1 MDLTGGHP
9 NGDGVDDGCVLKDG
23 RHVVSNDDSRRFE
36 TSLHSEGSII
46 LFLFFSFVDKNQRVW
61 SPKCNRSAFTVY
73 KNNVLA

>member
-23 RHVVSNDDSRRFE
+23 RHVVNNDDSRRLE

-46 LFLFFSFVDKNQRVW
+46 PFFYF
-61 SPKCNRSAFTVY
+61 SALLIKTRGFGVQ
-73 KNNVLA
+73 NVI

>member
-23 RHVVSNDDSRRFE
+23 RHVVNNDDDSRCLE

-46 LFLFFSFVDKNQRVW
+46 LFFLNYFSALLIKTRGF
-61 SPKCNRSAFTVY
+61 
-73 KNNVLA
+73 